1 MHALRFCA
9 ILVNSYSW
17 DVMSGW
23 LLSQDCFASDRSCYT
38 RLAKT
43 WDGKLCDC
51 PARLPGDRWRF
62 IVCLPPPAVTT
73 SINGMSALEEL
84 RQHPNHYDLVLS
96 DVYMPG
102 GSRSSP
108 SCMHR

>member
-1 MHALRFCA
+1 
-9 ILVNSYSW
+9 VS
-17 DVMSGW
+17 V
-23 LLSQDCFASDRSCYT
+23 
-38 RLAKT
+38 
-43 WDGKLCDC
+43 
-51 PARLPGDRWRF
+51 
-62 IVCLPPPAVTT
+62 PPPAVTT